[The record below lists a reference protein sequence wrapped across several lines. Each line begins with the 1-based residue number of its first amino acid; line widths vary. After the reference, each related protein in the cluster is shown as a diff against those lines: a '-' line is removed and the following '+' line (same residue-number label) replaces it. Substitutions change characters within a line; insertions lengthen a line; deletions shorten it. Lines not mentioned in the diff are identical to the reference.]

1 MYQMN
6 SKIHA
11 RKMRH
16 TPQEGV
22 AMKTAS
28 LTAPLYLSTGKSRLS
43 PLRYLPHVLVAALL
57 VALLALASHNSSE
70 GGQPTDPVVTHMG
83 QH

>member
-11 RKMRH
+11 RKTRH
-16 TPQEGV
+16 TPQEGE

-28 LTAPLYLSTGKSRLS
+28 LTAPLYLNAGKSRHS
-43 PLRYLPHVLVAALL
+43 ALRYLPHVLVAALL
-57 VALLALASHNSSE
+57 VALLALAGHNASE
-70 GGQPTDPVVTHMG
+70 GGQPSGPVVTHLG